1 MRALQLIIIFTILL
15 LSIPVT
21 MQADHKVTMLSGDV
35 YLGEITDE
43 SNSYIELKLNNS
55 DITIEIEKSKIESIK
70 PALCR
75 IVTDENYEIYGYI
88 MERERRAIKV
98 KTSDGV
104 LLEVD
109 PYDVTSIEYID
120 ENDFNDWTDPVPHI
134 RKIETPEVT
143 EEQEP
148 KINNTDLKS
157 NQPNVQNDS
166 YSQYYEQ
173 TLNKNFPYVGITLGT
188 PGIFNAAFG
197 YHIDNVIL
205 ELKAGAS
212 DEYAGVQGAMLI
224 NIYETNDCVF
234 GMSLG
239 LNLGYMS
246 HKRKNYIK
254 YMFDE
259 ILTIEELNIHDE
271 YAFTGAN
278 FRIQWY
284 GVTLDIGI
292 ATSIMNDNYY
302 VDESFALVNLGYM
315 YYFN

>member
-21 MQADHKVTMLSGDV
+21 MQADHKVTMLSGDI

-104 LLEVD
+104 LLEVN

-120 ENDFNDWTDPVPHI
+120 ENEFNDWTDPVPHI

-173 TLNKNFPYVGITLGT
+173 TLNKNFPYVGFALGT
-188 PGIFNAAFG
+188 PGVFNLTVG
-197 YHIDNVIL
+197 YHTEHAIF
-205 ELKAGAS
+205 ELKGGAG
-212 DEYAGVQGAMLI
+212 DEYAGAESSMKL
-224 NIYETNDCVF
+224 NIFETEKSEF
-234 GMSLG
+234 GLNVG

-246 HKRKNYIK
+246 HKRQEYDLLIVENYYIYTDEFVFDK
-254 YMFDE
+254 YF
-259 ILTIEELNIHDE
+259 
-271 YAFTGAN
+271 YTGAT
-278 FRIQWY
+278 FGIQCY
-284 GVTLDIGI
+284 GVTFNIGI
-292 ATSIMNDNYY
+292 AAAIMSDNPNI
-302 VDESFALVNLGYM
+302 DESFPLANLGYM